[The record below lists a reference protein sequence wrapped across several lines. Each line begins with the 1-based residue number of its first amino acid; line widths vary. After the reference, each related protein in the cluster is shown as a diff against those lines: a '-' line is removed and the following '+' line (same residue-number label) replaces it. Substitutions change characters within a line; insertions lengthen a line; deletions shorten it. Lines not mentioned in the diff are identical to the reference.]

1 MPFPLSFRL
10 CSVLLALQKRRTKK
24 LFRTNS
30 KPNNA
35 SAFIDIANNNAV
47 SFLAGIRIH
56 PPSVFILSYLFSGYK
71 HALIFIRRSPSIACK
86 MYKVVHKMTH
96 RIVDFLSQSG
106 KTGAV
111 LSLFE
116 RGTSIS
122 AAALLRQKA
131 LLSKIQTLDKH
142 KECKYNKP

>member
-1 MPFPLSFRL
+1 MLFPLSFRL

-47 SFLAGIRIH
+47 SFLTGIRIH

-86 MYKVVHKMTH
+86 MYKVVHKTTH
-96 RIVDFLSQSG
+96 RIVDFLPPIRKSC
-106 KTGAV
+106 AA

-116 RGTSIS
+116 GGTALSS
-122 AAALLRQKA
+122 AALLRQKSPY
-131 LLSKIQTLDKH
+131 SKIQTLDK
-142 KECKYNKP
+142 KKQCKYNKT